1 MIHNR
6 EEGQPLLDLDLKLRP
21 FKSPG
26 YPGNSSTVKDEVG
39 LEITP
44 TLSSTWRLA
53 SPRVIYECRI
63 ELFGLSIAPQL
74 RDGFDHYRLKWM
86 TRPLISYSPP
96 LVREF
101 YVSYCATVSLTM
113 PKRAILRHVEHLQ
126 LKQTLMR
133 RVMRLCDDNGV
144 PEIPGADERVQVKI
158 MAQKKMMKD
167 PAGPVLH
174 RRSLEHATVPYAQIE
189 GPLVFEKPSDV
200 QIKDVEVERGS

>member
-1 MIHNR
+1 MIKIVISR
-6 EEGQPLLDLDLKLRP
+6 
-21 FKSPG
+21 
-26 YPGNSSTVKDEVG
+26 
-39 LEITP
+39 
-44 TLSSTWRLA
+44 RLA

-133 RVMRLCDDNGV
+133 RVMFDIFVEAIYLV
-144 PEIPGADERVQVKI
+144 LF
-158 MAQKKMMKD
+158 
-167 PAGPVLH
+167 GP
-174 RRSLEHATVPYAQIE
+174 
-189 GPLVFEKPSDV
+189 D
-200 QIKDVEVERGS
+200 